1 MSVSTLMI
9 VVVVELLEEA
19 SSPPLVNNNLSN
31 CFNLLS
37 TGDNPAGISKAVA
50 IFTFFLKKTCFCK
63 IEKKTLNFND
73 LSKKELQRS
82 AGGSS
87 PKKKNINISPTHTHT
102 TVVVIY
108 ILREGRATNWGAF
121 LAA

>member
-50 IFTFFLKKTCFCK
+50 IFLNFFFQKFMFSVK
-63 IEKKTLNFND
+63 EKK
-73 LSKKELQRS
+73 K
-82 AGGSS
+82 
-87 PKKKNINISPTHTHT
+87 
-102 TVVVIY
+102 
-108 ILREGRATNWGAF
+108 
-121 LAA
+121 